1 MDTFFTIIVFAII
14 IIAVEVFL
22 YWDSFREVE
31 SVEDFMSLVGQATIE
46 LFEKIANF
54 IFQKVLLWLIIFS
67 AVFCAVHYKEIF
79 IFNRLLNP

>member
-46 LFEKIANF
+46 LFEKIASF
-54 IFQKVLLWLIIFS
+54 IFQKVLL
-67 AVFCAVHYKEIF
+67 
-79 IFNRLLNP
+79 

>member
-14 IIAVEVFL
+14 IIAVEFFI
-22 YWDSFREVE
+22 YWDSFLKVE
-31 SVEDFMSLVGQATIE
+31 SVKYFMSLVGQATIE
-46 LFEKIANF
+46 LFEKIASF

-79 IFNRLLNP
+79 IFSRLLNP

>member
-1 MDTFFTIIVFAII
+1 
-14 IIAVEVFL
+14 
-22 YWDSFREVE
+22 
-31 SVEDFMSLVGQATIE
+31 MSLVGQATIE
-46 LFEKIANF
+46 LFEKIASF